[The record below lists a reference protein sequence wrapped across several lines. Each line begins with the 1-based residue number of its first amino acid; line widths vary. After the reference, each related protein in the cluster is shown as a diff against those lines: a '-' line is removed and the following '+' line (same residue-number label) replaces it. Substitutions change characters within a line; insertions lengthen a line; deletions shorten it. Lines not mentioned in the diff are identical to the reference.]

1 MVRVPF
7 SQTAAELTRSPD
19 CLGEVVQTSTTEYV
33 AQCFSSDELKFPTM
47 PALGSWV
54 RAADGESDREIFGT
68 ICYAT
73 TVPVDSMHRARPLG
87 LTSEQLQE
95 QQPQIFAMLQT
106 EFRVAIVGFE
116 SESRRD
122 LGLPPYYYL
131 PPRPPQLHQA
141 VYRCTPAEVAR
152 FCRSLQFLRTLLG
165 VQGIPSDELVAAAVR
180 QSYAAIASQ
189 PENSEREGR
198 QWLVQVGREL
208 AIQLK
213 DDYDRLRSILQKI
226 ELY

>member
-1 MVRVPF
+1 MVRVPL
-7 SQTAAELTRSPD
+7 SPTADLSRSPN

-33 AQCFSSDELKFPTM
+33 AQCFSPDELKFPSM

-54 RAADGESDREIFGT
+54 RVADGDSDRDIFGV
-68 ICYAT
+68 ICHAT

-87 LTSEQLQE
+87 LTPEQLQA
-95 QQPQIFAMLQT
+95 QHPQIFAMLQT

-116 SESRRD
+116 VEAHRD
-122 LGLPPYYYL
+122 VGLPPSYYL
-131 PPRPPQLHQA
+131 PPSPPQLHQA
-141 VYRCTPAEVAR
+141 VVSCTPAEVGR
-152 FCRSLQFLRTLLG
+152 FCQSLRFLRTLLG

-180 QSYAAIASQ
+180 QSYGAIASL
-189 PENSEREGR
+189 PATSERDGR

-213 DDYDRLRSILQKI
+213 DDYDRLRAILQKI

>member
-1 MVRVPF
+1 MT
-7 SQTAAELTRSPD
+7 QMPD
-19 CLGEVVQTSTTEYV
+19 CLGEVIQTSTIEYV

-54 RAADGESDREIFGT
+54 RSADGESNRDIFGV

-87 LTSEQLQE
+87 LTPEQLQE

-116 SESRRD
+116 SESHRD
-122 LGLPPYYYL
+122 CGLPPQYYL

-141 VYRCTPAEVAR
+141 VFRCTAADISR
-152 FCRSLQFLRTLLG
+152 FCSSLKFLRTLLG
-165 VQGIPSDELVAAAVR
+165 VQGIPADELVAATIR
-180 QSYAAIASQ
+180 QGYAAIVQQ
-189 PENSEREGR
+189 PETSERDAR
-198 QWLVQVGREL
+198 QWLVGVGREL
-208 AIQLK
+208 ALQLK
-213 DDYDRLRSILQKI
+213 DDYDRLRAILQKI